1 MNETEI
7 SLLIVDDNE
16 INLNLLHRYLIRRDG
31 YKITTAG
38 NGKQALKLIEEQPFD
53 LVLMDLLMPDLSGND
68 VLKILRKT
76 YSLSELPVIMLTARQ
91 ESDALVE
98 TLHSGAN
105 DYVVK
110 PIDFNVLT
118 ARIDTQIELKRKD
131 DAHRILT
138 ENLEQ
143 LVRERTEK
151 LDNVNKTLERDRRHF
166 EYLLSSSPAIT
177 YASSA
182 DAKHDCN
189 YVSQNLDKYLGYNPD
204 VVINNPE
211 FWITHIHPED
221 RQNVLS
227 TIERNLEQ
235 GGGEVDYRFQH
246 SDGTYRWLHDQHRVI
261 HDNGTPVEIVGS
273 LTDITE
279 QQKLREE
286 IDHKTRFDQLTG
298 LINRREFERCLQ
310 YILGQDNVKTGQHVV
325 CYLDLDQFKVINESY
340 GHAAGDEL
348 LRQISGVLQEKLSRR
363 DILAYLGG
371 DDFGILLQH
380 CTLNQAHRILEIVQE
395 AIQEYRF
402 LWEGKSLAITA
413 SIGVVPFN
421 RYTGDPVNI
430 LSLANSACFA
440 AKEAGRNRVNVYSE
454 SDISLGKRHN
464 EMLWVER
471 INRALEEDRFYLYFQ
486 PIVSLNDELRDEH
499 YELLI
504 RMKDDAGDLVPPGA
518 FLPAAERYNISNKID
533 RWVIQIILTWLEAY
547 SEYLE
552 YDYTW
557 GINLSGQS
565 LGDADLLQFVVEE
578 FNRKKIPPHKV
589 YFEITETAA
598 IANLENAT
606 RFVNTLK
613 KHGCRFALD
622 DFGSG
627 LSSFSYLKNL
637 PVDFLKID
645 GVFVKEIATNNTDFA
660 MVKAINDVSH
670 SMGKRTIAEFV
681 ENNDIVLK
689 LKEIGVDYA
698 QGYGICKPQ
707 PLVEFTKRN
716 DLRS

>member
-1 MNETEI
+1 MTATEA

-16 INLNLLHRYLIRRDG
+16 INLNLLYRYLVRKNG
-31 YKITTAG
+31 YTVTTAE
-38 NGKQALKLIEEQPFD
+38 NGRQALELVESQPFD
-53 LVLMDLLMPDLSGND
+53 LVLLDLLMPDLSGYD
-68 VLKILRKT
+68 VLKILRQNFSIT
-76 YSLSELPVIMLTARQ
+76 ELPIIMLTAKQ
-91 ESDALVE
+91 ESEALVDS
-98 TLHSGAN
+98 LQLGAN

-110 PIDFNVLT
+110 PIDFNILN
-118 ARIDTQIELKRKD
+118 ARIDTQIALKRKEED
-131 DAHRILT
+131 YRVIK

-151 LDNVNKTLERDRRHF
+151 LDNINKTLEKDRQHF

-177 YASSA
+177 YATSV
-182 DAKHDCN
+182 DAKHNCN
-189 YVSQNLDKYLGYNPD
+189 FVSQNLHKYLGYSPEQMISD
-204 VVINNPE
+204 PE

-221 RQNVLS
+221 KPNALVTL
-227 TIERNLEQ
+227 EHNLKH
-235 GGGEVDYRFQH
+235 GGGEIDYRFLH
-246 SDGTYRWLHDQHRVI
+246 SDGAYRWIHDQHLVI
-261 HDNGTPVEIVGS
+261 QENDIPVGIVGS

-279 QQKLREE
+279 QQNLREE
-286 IDHKTRFDQLTG
+286 IEHKTRYDDLTG
-298 LINRREFERCLQ
+298 LINRKEFESRLR
-310 YILGQDNVKTGQHVV
+310 YILGQDNAKTGQHVV

-348 LRQISGVLQEKLSRR
+348 LRQLSSVLQKSLSRR

-380 CTLNQAHRILEIVQE
+380 CTLNQAHRILEIIQD
-395 AIQEYRF
+395 AIHEYRF
-402 LWEGKSLAITA
+402 SWEGKSLAIAA

-421 RYTGDPVNI
+421 RHTGDSTNI

-440 AKEAGRNRVNVYSE
+440 AKEAGRNRIHVYTE
-454 SDISLGKRHN
+454 ADDSLGKRHS

-471 INRALEEDRFYLYFQ
+471 INRALEEDRFYLYHQ
-486 PIVSLNDELRDEH
+486 PIVALKDEIQDAH

-504 RMKDDAGDLVPPGA
+504 RMKDDAGDLIPPGA
-518 FLPAAERYNISNKID
+518 FLPAAERYNLSSKID

-547 SEYLE
+547 PEYLE
-552 YDYTW
+552 RDCNW

-565 LGDADLLQFVVEE
+565 LTDSDLLQFIIEE
-578 FNRKKIPPHKV
+578 FNRKQIPPQKI

-606 RFVNTLK
+606 RFINALRN
-613 KHGCRFALD
+613 HGCRFALD

-645 GVFVKEIATNNTDFA
+645 GVFVKEIAVNDIDYA
-660 MVKAINDVSH
+660 MVKAINDIGH
-670 SMGKRTIAEFV
+670 SMGKKTIAEFA
-681 ENNDIVLK
+681 ENDEIIGK

-698 QGYGICKPQ
+698 QGYGICRPKP
-707 PLVEFTKRN
+707 LTEFAIDTG
-716 DLRS
+716 L